1 MATQTPYGRG
11 EQMTTVE
18 EMKKELLTAL
28 SNGEELDDIKDRS
41 NEWIDGYLPI
51 YNNRIVEEWQQMPS
65 EYDNRGHAELGQGGE
80 IDIINLMSLDLY
92 LYYNDLFNEAVAK
105 VEEELEEQEELEEA
119 NA

>member
-1 MATQTPYGRG
+1 MSNYETVK
-11 EQMTTVE
+11 QMKE
-18 EMKKELLTAL
+18 EILTAL
-28 SNGEELDDIKDRS
+28 SNGEELEDIKDRS
-41 NEWIDGYLPI
+41 GEWVDGYLPV

-92 LYYNDLFNEAVAK
+92 LYYTDLFNEAIAEI
-105 VEEELEEQEELEEA
+105 EEEQEEAEELEEA